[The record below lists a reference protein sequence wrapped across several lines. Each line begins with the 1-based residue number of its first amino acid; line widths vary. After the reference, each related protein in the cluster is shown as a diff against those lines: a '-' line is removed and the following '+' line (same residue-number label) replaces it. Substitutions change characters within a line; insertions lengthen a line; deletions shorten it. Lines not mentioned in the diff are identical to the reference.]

1 MKKIYLLG
9 LTAMFAFTANAQD
22 AIRIKTAST
31 PKKFPTTSANAKEGA
46 PISVQQ
52 VNGSLICNTQYTA
65 ATTMNL
71 VFKFTQTGNT
81 IEWID
86 MFTLTFPTG
95 ITPNSSPNTTF
106 PSSNIGG
113 GAEALNPVS
122 GQSISW
128 GVNNDDGWGGITT
141 TAAGVTFT
149 VNVTVAPGVTGTQ
162 AATFL
167 ASGDTYTLAG
177 NPAPADLNGT
187 VNIYDAPF
195 SNMFAKLVQPNGG
208 GFAALNNCGMTT
220 STVVARYINQGT
232 ATESNIPLNYS
243 INGVAGTAG
252 TYPGPLVPGDSITI
266 GLGTYNFS
274 ANDAYSMK
282 AWASVVGDI
291 DLDNDTAYLDISNSN
306 SVPLTSATYSNGCES
321 VYEYASVNR
330 LWSGTGLAFDFSTAD
345 VHSGILSY
353 EMGIP
358 AGLAT
363 ATYTSINV
371 FPCVDVVN
379 GETYRI
385 SFWKKATSG
394 TNPQTAITTGTAQT
408 TAGTATIIK
417 TYTASPIVVGA
428 AWVKDSVD
436 YTATAS
442 GTRYF
447 SIRAKG
453 GANTTTALTIFMD
466 DIMIEK
472 VVSGTVGVK
481 TISANDAISI
491 FPNPTSGLLNINAV
505 EVNSSVEVFNV
516 IGEKVYTN
524 SLVKGNNSV
533 DLSGLSNGAYF
544 VKLNS
549 NGTITTKKVVLSK

>member
-1 MKKIYLLG
+1 
-9 LTAMFAFTANAQD
+9 
-22 AIRIKTAST
+22 
-31 PKKFPTTSANAKEGA
+31 
-46 PISVQQ
+46 
-52 VNGSLICNTQYTA
+52 
-65 ATTMNL
+65 
-71 VFKFTQTGNT
+71 
-81 IEWID
+81 
-86 MFTLTFPTG
+86 
-95 ITPNSSPNTTF
+95 
-106 PSSNIGG
+106 
-113 GAEALNPVS
+113 
-122 GQSISW
+122 
-128 GVNNDDGWGGITT
+128 
-141 TAAGVTFT
+141 
-149 VNVTVAPGVTGTQ
+149 
-162 AATFL
+162 
-167 ASGDTYTLAG
+167 
-177 NPAPADLNGT
+177 
-187 VNIYDAPF
+187 
-195 SNMFAKLVQPNGG
+195 MFAKFVQPNGG

-252 TYPGPLVPGDSITI
+252 TYAGPLVPGDSITI

-505 EVNSSVEVFNV
+505 EVNSSVDVFNV

-524 SLVKGNNSV
+524 SLVKGNNSI